1 MSEKEMKPGTLT
13 EVERAGG
20 LRFNATIRGHAVV
33 MDQPVAAG
41 GGDVAPSPL
50 ELLGASLGGCI
61 ALYVHHFCAARGIA
75 DDELRVEVTAEAAR
89 QPYRIGRFAVR
100 LTLPASLPAEYHAA
114 IERVVKTCPV
124 HNTLLHP
131 PEIGLELI
139 TGTLTAAEA

>member
-1 MSEKEMKPGTLT
+1 MSEKETKPVTLT
-13 EVERAGG
+13 QVERAGG
-20 LRFNATIRGHAVV
+20 LRFDATIRGHTVV

-61 ALYVHHFCAARGIA
+61 ALYVHQFCAARGID
-75 DDELRVEVTAEAAR
+75 DDELRVEVVAETAR
-89 QPYRIGRFAVR
+89 QPYRIGRFVVR
-100 LTLPASLPAEYHAA
+100 LALPATLPAEYHAA

-131 PEIGLELI
+131 PEIELELS
-139 TGTLTAAEA
+139 TDKLTAAQA